1 MVTSNELA
9 VLAGTAFSLYRCG
22 RYMAYYIAF
31 VSKIVSSPDKDSFS
45 KAIAAT
51 IDIIEMIGI
60 ITYTIVVIALA
71 RALSQALPFSG
82 NTYQT

>member
-22 RYMAYYIAF
+22 RYMAYYIACL
-31 VSKIVSSPDKDSFS
+31 SKWISASEKVSFS
-45 KAIAAT
+45 NTIAAT

-71 RALSQALPFSG
+71 RALSQASLPS
-82 NTYQT
+82 

>member
-1 MVTSNELA
+1 MVTSNESA
-9 VLAGTAFSLYRCG
+9 VPARTAFSFYVDVVG
-22 RYMAYYIAF
+22 IGFYIAF
-31 VSKIVSSPDKDSFS
+31 VSKIISASEKTSFS
-45 KAIAAT
+45 KAMAAT

>member
-1 MVTSNELA
+1 MDVVGLWLYDALLSN
-9 VLAGTAFSLYRCG
+9 S
-22 RYMAYYIAF
+22 I
-31 VSKIVSSPDKDSFS
+31 SSPEKTSFS

-71 RALSQALPFSG
+71 SALSQALPFSG
-82 NTYQT
+82 NTNQT